1 MKWFSNLKISQKL
14 VSSFVAV
21 SLFIAIVGFIGLSNM
36 NKIYSRTESIYS
48 LDLIAVKS
56 ISQIN
61 ENFLKVRNNIVHML
75 YEKDADEIQKHLT
88 EISESTNENNTLLAE
103 YQKTIILEEDRKKF
117 AELNTLLTQ
126 YRSSRKNLEML
137 IQNNKESEAF
147 DAFTNF
153 DEVQTS
159 LSQNLRDYIDFNVE
173 LAKTDFEQSVKVHAS
188 SKSEVIITI
197 IVGFILA
204 LLLGLLISRSISN
217 KIKKVLVFSE
227 ALGNGDLTSYIEITS
242 KDEIGNLSK
251 SLNSSVAN
259 VKNLVLDIIDSAETI
274 SASSEELSAATEE
287 ITSNI
292 ESVNESSLQVS
303 NGAQDLSS
311 TTEEVGASSE
321 EIALTCAALAE
332 KAKTTSLSANEIKQR
347 AINIKN
353 KAVESIDAGNS
364 IYKEKKFNIEKSI
377 EEGKVVSEVKLMAD
391 SIGNIASQ
399 TNLLSLNA
407 AIEAARAGEQGK
419 GFAVVAEEIRKLAEQ
434 STTTVSE
441 IQRVV
446 DQVQRAFFN
455 LSKSGQEVLDFMLNN
470 VKPSYELLMET
481 GIQYEKDAEFIN
493 SMSQEIASS
502 TEQISNNIEQV
513 SSALQNV
520 SATAEES
527 AASSEEIMASIS
539 EVTMSISDI
548 AHSAQSQS
556 ELAQK
561 LTSAIQK
568 FRV

>member
-21 SLFIAIVGFIGLSNM
+21 ALFIAIVGFIGLSNM
-36 NKIYSRTESIYS
+36 NKIHSRTESIYN

-75 YEKDADEIQKHLT
+75 YEKDANEIQKHLT
-88 EISESTNENNTLLAE
+88 EISEATNENNNLLAE
-103 YQKTIILEEDRKKF
+103 YQKTIVIEEDIKKF

-126 YRSSRKNLEML
+126 YRSSRKKLEML

-147 DAFTNF
+147 DAFTKF

-159 LSQNLRDYIDFNVE
+159 LSQNLRDYINFNVE
-173 LAKTDFEQSVKVHAS
+173 LAKTGFEQSVKVHAS
-188 SKSEVIITI
+188 SKTAVIITI

-259 VKNLVLDIIDSAETI
+259 VKNLVLHIIDSAETI

-321 EIALTCAALAE
+321 EIAFTCAALAE

-364 IYKEKKFNIEKSI
+364 IYEEKKINIEKSI

-470 VKPSYELLMET
+470 VKPNYELLMET

-527 AASSEEIMASIS
+527 AASSEEIMGSIS
-539 EVTMSISDI
+539 EVAMSISDI

>member
-1 MKWFSNLKISQKL
+1 
-14 VSSFVAV
+14 
-21 SLFIAIVGFIGLSNM
+21 
-36 NKIYSRTESIYS
+36 
-48 LDLIAVKS
+48 
-56 ISQIN
+56 
-61 ENFLKVRNNIVHML
+61 
-75 YEKDADEIQKHLT
+75 
-88 EISESTNENNTLLAE
+88 
-103 YQKTIILEEDRKKF
+103 
-117 AELNTLLTQ
+117 
-126 YRSSRKNLEML
+126 
-137 IQNNKESEAF
+137 
-147 DAFTNF
+147 
-153 DEVQTS
+153 
-159 LSQNLRDYIDFNVE
+159 
-173 LAKTDFEQSVKVHAS
+173 
-188 SKSEVIITI
+188 
-197 IVGFILA
+197 
-204 LLLGLLISRSISN
+204 
-217 KIKKVLVFSE
+217 
-227 ALGNGDLTSYIEITS
+227 
-242 KDEIGNLSK
+242 
-251 SLNSSVAN
+251 
-259 VKNLVLDIIDSAETI
+259 
-274 SASSEELSAATEE
+274 
-287 ITSNI
+287 
-292 ESVNESSLQVS
+292 
-303 NGAQDLSS
+303 
-311 TTEEVGASSE
+311 
-321 EIALTCAALAE
+321 
-332 KAKTTSLSANEIKQR
+332 
-347 AINIKN
+347 
-353 KAVESIDAGNS
+353 
-364 IYKEKKFNIEKSI
+364 
-377 EEGKVVSEVKLMAD
+377 MAD

-455 LSKSGQEVLDFMLNN
+455 LSISGQEVLDFMLNN

-527 AASSEEIMASIS
+527 AASSEEIMGSIS